1 MMPDYHIGTLDKA
14 SLEALQ
20 KGDAD
25 NNTDT
30 TPRDTFLTPKSW
42 TKATLTKK
50 TTVSWDTRIFTF
62 SLEHKSQLLGLPTGQ
77 HLMIKT
83 PDPKAPSSSIIR
95 SYTPISE
102 TNQLGTVDILIKIY
116 FDSPTVPGGKLT
128 TALEQLPLGSVIE
141 CKGPTGRFEYL
152 GSGKVLVSGKE
163 RAVRGFVMIC
173 GGTGVTPVFQVLRA
187 VMQDEQDDT
196 RCVLLDGNRLEE
208 DILLREE
215 LDGYEAEGGEKCKI
229 VHTLTKGSDSWRGRR
244 GRIDEKLIREYAGT
258 PDERTMVLVCGPG
271 PMEKASKEILL
282 SLGWKESN
290 LHYF

>member
-1 MMPDYHIGTLDKA
+1 MMPDYHIGTLDKT

-20 KGDAD
+20 KGGTD
-25 NNTDT
+25 NNTST

-50 TTVSWDTRIFTF
+50 TAVSWDTRIFTL
-62 SLEHKSQLLGLPTGQ
+62 SLEHESQALGLPTGQ
-77 HLMIKT
+77 HMMLKT
-83 PDPKAPSSSIIR
+83 PDPKTPSSSIIR

-102 TNQLGTVDILIKIY
+102 THQLGTVDILIKIY
-116 FDSPTVPGGKLT
+116 FDSSTVPGGKMT
-128 TALEQLPLGSVIE
+128 TALEQLSLGSVIE

-152 GSGKVLVSGKE
+152 GAGKVLVSGKE
-163 RAVRGFVMIC
+163 RAVREFVMIC

-187 VMQDEQDDT
+187 VMQDDQDDT

-215 LDGYEAEGGEKCKI
+215 LDGYEAQCGEKCKI
-229 VHTLTKGSDSWRGRR
+229 VHTLTKGSGDWRGRR
-244 GRIDEKLIREYAGT
+244 GRIDEKLIKEYAGA
-258 PDERTMVLVCGPG
+258 PDEQTMVLVCGPG
-271 PMEKASKEILL
+271 PMEKASKETLL